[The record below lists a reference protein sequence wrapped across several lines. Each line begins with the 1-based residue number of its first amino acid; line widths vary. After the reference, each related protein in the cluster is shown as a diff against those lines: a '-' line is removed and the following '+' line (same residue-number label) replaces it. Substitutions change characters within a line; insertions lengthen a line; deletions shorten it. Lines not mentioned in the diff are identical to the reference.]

1 MNNNELKILVPKD
14 WSIAEEKMPDG
25 SRVLKFTPVTAESS
39 TRQLQEGIFKR
50 VPASEL
56 RLDDDFLNYQPK
68 NFAEN
73 NLKCFVQTAIKN
85 GLKDF
90 WRPVY
95 DPSFDDNGC
104 ICYHPGNMP
113 AVGKSYNWWYKH
125 AKAFCPERG
134 SRLGTNSE
142 YGVFLAVL
150 IKELVASGKSVEWA
164 WNAVCNDSKELGHYW
179 ESKDA
184 KHDFETTGSRDI
196 CGWYDLANAYKIL
209 AEDEEASGYWLAGG
223 GYRNFGDRRPLA
235 GLFLDFDWRNWNFF
249 GCGWL
254 VLETD

>member
-1 MNNNELKILVPKD
+1 MKI
-14 WSIAEEKMPDG
+14 A
-25 SRVLKFTPVTAESS
+25 VLKKES
-39 TRQLQEGIFKR
+39 IFKR

-56 RLDDDFLNYQPK
+56 RLDDEFLKHQPK
-68 NFAEN
+68 TEGELTFKKLVET
-73 NLKCFVQTAIKN
+73 VIKN

-90 WRPVY
+90 YRPII
-95 DPSFDDNGC
+95 DPSFDEEED
-104 ICYHPGNMP
+104 ICYQPGKMP
-113 AVGKSYNWWYKH
+113 AVGMSYNWWKRN

-134 SRLGTNSE
+134 SRLGTKTE
-142 YGVFLAVL
+142 YVAFLATL
-150 IKELVASGKSVEWA
+150 IKELVATGWKVADA
-164 WNAVCNDSKELGHYW
+164 WNSVCNNSKELGHYW

-184 KHDFETTGSRDI
+184 KHDFENTGSREN

-223 GYRNFGDRRPLA
+223 SYRNFGDRRPLA